1 MFSSDKL
8 SLQWK
13 DYQKD
18 VNSQFGKLRE
28 SEDLT
33 DVTLVCK
40 NGQKFAAHK
49 IILASSSPF
58 FWNLLTSNDHSHPLI
73 YMRGSRSEDVLALLD
88 FLYQG
93 EANVFQENINSFLEL
108 AEELQ
113 LSGLNQT
120 KEEIM
125 SQIDPVKK
133 GRPKK
138 YFKKA
143 KSYPRYE
150 SSDKDSKFIEG
161 LEKTIAITK
170 ESEGIELQ
178 ELDQQINSM
187 MKFSQVKV
195 EGQGRMRICKVC
207 GKEGQR
213 SNIMDHI
220 EAHHITGFSHDCG
233 ICGKTSR

>member
-1 MFSSDKL
+1 MYSADKL
-8 SLQWK
+8 CLQWK
-13 DYQKD
+13 DHQKD
-18 VNSQFGKLRE
+18 VKSQLGNLRE
-28 SEDLT
+28 GKDFT

-40 NGQKFAAHK
+40 DGQKFPAHK
-49 IILASSSPF
+49 LILASSSPF
-58 FWNLLTSNDHSHPLI
+58 FWNLLASNDHSQPLVF
-73 YMRGSRSEDVLALLD
+73 MRGSRSEDVVALLD

-120 KEEIM
+120 KQEII
-125 SQIDPVKK
+125 SQINSVKK

-143 KSYPRYE
+143 KFCPKYE
-150 SSDKDSKFIEG
+150 SSDVDSKFIEG

-170 ESEGIELQ
+170 ESEDAELQ
-178 ELDQQINSM
+178 ELDLQINAM

-220 EAHHITGFSHDCG
+220 EAHHITGFSHHCG
-233 ICGKTSR
+233 ICGKISR